1 MKGTCKN
8 NLTSTL
14 MIYFKSINMVL
25 GKAMGLRIVL
35 VMTEKLRKIRDKKGI
50 FGAVLR
56 DLSKAFE
63 CIPHYLLRVEKSCY
77 VLIENNY

>member
-1 MKGTCKN
+1 
-8 NLTSTL
+8 
-14 MIYFKSINMVL
+14 MIQSINAVL

-50 FGAVLR
+50 FGAVLT

-63 CIPHYLLRVEKSCY
+63 CIPHYLLRVKLSCY
-77 VLIENNY
+77 VLIGNNY

>member
-14 MIYFKSINMVL
+14 MIYFQSINVVL

-35 VMTEKLRKIRDKKGI
+35 VVTEKLRKIRDKKGI
-50 FGAVLR
+50 FGAVLT

-63 CIPHYLLRVEKSCY
+63 CIPHHLLRVKLSCY
-77 VLIENNY
+77 VLIGNNY